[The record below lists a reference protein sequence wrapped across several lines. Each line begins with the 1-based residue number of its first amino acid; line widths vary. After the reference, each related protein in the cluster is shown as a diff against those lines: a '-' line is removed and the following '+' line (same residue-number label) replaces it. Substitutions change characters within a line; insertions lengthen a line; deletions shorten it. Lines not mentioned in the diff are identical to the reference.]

1 MSLRG
6 RSYEDSDTRIR
17 TALVVLIAGVLLL
30 LAGLGMALLRGPAS
44 TEQRVARH
52 ERAEPAPAEDADQA
66 RAALVL
72 MVVGGVL
79 VAALLGACYAL
90 FRVTRRFAAPE
101 HRRPSR
107 PTAAEDVWQ
116 MHKLADEPP
125 GERNGE

>member
-1 MSLRG
+1 M
-6 RSYEDSDTRIR
+6 
-17 TALVVLIAGVLLL
+17 
-30 LAGLGMALLRGPAS
+30 LRGPAS

-52 ERAEPAPAEDADQA
+52 ERAEPGPAEEALA
-66 RAALVL
+66 TRAGVFL

-79 VAALLGACYAL
+79 VAALLGACSAL

-101 HRRPSR
+101 HRKPSR

-125 GERNGE
+125 AERNGE

>member
-6 RSYEDSDTRIR
+6 HSYEDAGARIR

-44 TEQRVARH
+44 TGPRIVRH
-52 ERAEPAPAEDADQA
+52 DTAEPAPADE
-66 RAALVL
+66 ALATRTGVVL
-72 MVVGGVL
+72 MAAGGVL

-90 FRVTRRFAAPE
+90 FRVTRRLAAPE
-101 HRRPSR
+101 QRKPLR
-107 PTAAEDVWQ
+107 PTAAENVWK

-125 GERNGE
+125 GERDGE